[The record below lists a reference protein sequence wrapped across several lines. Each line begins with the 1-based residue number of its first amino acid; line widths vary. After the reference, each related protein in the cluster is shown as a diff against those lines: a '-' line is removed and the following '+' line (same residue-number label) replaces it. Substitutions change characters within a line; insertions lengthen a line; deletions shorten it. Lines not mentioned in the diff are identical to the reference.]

1 MGNVIHFLA
10 MIVIFY
16 LLFPGSA
23 VELNGSSIVGSA
35 FRNLHVQKFKL
46 KI

>member
-10 MIVIFY
+10 MIAIFY